1 MYVCTHRSSWV
12 TWGGLNK
19 FSVKMLLQ
27 IKIMDIF
34 ILSYWVV
41 RIEDFVGYMGAGVV
55 DQISFDNFFD
65 DTSIFSL

>member
-1 MYVCTHRSSWV
+1 
-12 TWGGLNK
+12 
-19 FSVKMLLQ
+19 MLLQ